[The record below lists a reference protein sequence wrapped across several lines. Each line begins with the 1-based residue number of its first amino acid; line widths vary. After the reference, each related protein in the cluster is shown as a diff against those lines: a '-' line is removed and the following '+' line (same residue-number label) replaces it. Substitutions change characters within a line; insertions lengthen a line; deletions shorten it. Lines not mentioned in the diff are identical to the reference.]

1 MSSDFM
7 LKRIRKRDGSFQKF
21 DKEKIISALNK
32 AFLTTGEGE
41 YDDAKRIGNNVTQQ
55 LERLDHAPTVEEI
68 QDRVETSLMRVG
80 SYRTAKKYIIY
91 REQHSKARNIS
102 KLVHDTEIVQDYINK
117 EDWRVKENSNM
128 TYSLQGLNNYLSSR
142 VVSNYWLEEI
152 YPEDIKKSNHD
163 GNIHIHDLGTL
174 GAYCVGWDMRD
185 LLDHGFNG
193 VSGKVNCK
201 PPKHLKVAMGQIVNF
216 LYTLQGES
224 AGAQAFSDVD
234 AYLAPFISYDN
245 ISYDEL
251 KQAMQEFIFNL
262 NVPTRTGFQSPFEN
276 FTLSLKTPS
285 YMENE
290 PVIIGG
296 EYMEDTYGDF
306 ADEANMFNRAFGEVM
321 NEGDGRGNPFSF
333 PIPTLNIT
341 KDFDWD
347 NENYYPLWEM
357 TSKYGIPYFS
367 NFVNS
372 DMNPDDVRSMCPL
385 KEDEKI
391 LVKTKNGLHFSEIR
405 HIYYDFDNPIEVYSN
420 GKWVKGLFN
429 KYDNQE
435 MIKVTLENGH
445 NISMSKTH
453 LNIIK
458 TNINT
463 PITEI
468 VGSDLKEGQYLP
480 YGLNVY
486 EGIGGTYETGYIVG
500 AFAGNGSFDGN
511 STTVFSLNTN
521 EKDTVVNKLINIAVS
536 IFGATHTI
544 KTHDD
549 TKLLTLS
556 IHSEAINGLC
566 RDFVSN
572 IKTDK
577 HYSANLF
584 GMSKEFRLGVF
595 DGHYDT
601 DGGNR
606 NRIYTSS
613 EKMVESLNMLA
624 STLGTTT
631 SIQIDNREGR
641 YSDNPNYSVLFYK
654 LNRKNYG
661 DMWFKEDG
669 YLWMKIKSIT
679 PEYGNVGYCLEV
691 LNDEPLFTVGTTG
704 IITHNCRLRLN
715 KKELIKRGGGLFGA
729 NPLTGSIGVV
739 TINMPKLGYVSK
751 DDSDFYERLD
761 SLMDLAKN
769 ALIIKRNIIENYT
782 ENGLYPY
789 SSIFLRDVKARHG
802 KYWAN
807 HFSTIGLVGMN
818 ECLENFMDSN
828 MFMEDGI
835 GFTLNVLDHMNER
848 MIDYQEET
856 GHLFNLE
863 ATPAEGCS
871 YRLARIDKHKYPDII
886 TAGTDEVPYYT
897 NSTQLPVNYTN
908 NLFKA
913 MTLQDNIQSKYT
925 GGTVFHIFLQDEH
938 PNVDSLKN
946 MVGKITNSFKM
957 PYFTITP
964 TFSTCPN
971 HGYFSGQF
979 SKCPMC
985 GERCEVYSRVVGY
998 LRPVSQ
1004 WNEGKTKEFEE
1015 RKTFNFN

>member
-1 MSSDFM
+1 M
-7 LKRIRKRDGSFQKF
+7 LKRIRKRDGSLQKF

-41 YDDAKRIGNNVTQQ
+41 HDDAKRIGNNVTQQ

-80 SYRTAKKYIIY
+80 FYRTAKKYILY

-152 YPEDIKKSNHD
+152 YPDDIRKSNHD

-174 GAYCVGWDMRD
+174 GAYCFDDKTRVLCIDGFKPFSDVTLNDKVATYNTDNGNMEYQKPYDKQVYKYDGSLYHIDGRGIDLLVTPEHRMFVKRKSSNNWEFTTAEKLDKSSEFLKRVNWSGNEPDPMFSFPKINGGNRLRHVRIPTDLYLKFMGWWISEGSAWKNNRKDRTSSDYIISIAQMKYRNEVIDIVRDMGFSPSCGEYNIQFCSKEVYHYLKKFGISKTKYIPDNIKNMTSEKIRIFLMALFKGDGSFKDGNMTKYTTASKRLAEDVVECLLKIGKCGTIGKRENVYVVYVQNSQLTPIFRKEKKIVKYNGIVYDLSVPNGTLIVERNGKVVISGNCVGWDMRD

-201 PPKHLKVAMGQIVNF
+201 PPKHLKVAMGQVVNF

-251 KQAMQEFIFNL
+251 KQAMQEFVFNL

-306 ADEANMFNRAFGEVM
+306 ADEADMFNRAFGEVM

-372 DMNPDDVRSMCPL
+372 DMSPDDVRSMC
-385 KEDEKI
+385 
-391 LVKTKNGLHFSEIR
+391 
-405 HIYYDFDNPIEVYSN
+405 
-420 GKWVKGLFN
+420 
-429 KYDNQE
+429 
-435 MIKVTLENGH
+435 
-445 NISMSKTH
+445 
-453 LNIIK
+453 
-458 TNINT
+458 
-463 PITEI
+463 
-468 VGSDLKEGQYLP
+468 
-480 YGLNVY
+480 
-486 EGIGGTYETGYIVG
+486 
-500 AFAGNGSFDGN
+500 
-511 STTVFSLNTN
+511 
-521 EKDTVVNKLINIAVS
+521 
-536 IFGATHTI
+536 
-544 KTHDD
+544 
-549 TKLLTLS
+549 
-556 IHSEAINGLC
+556 
-566 RDFVSN
+566 
-572 IKTDK
+572 
-577 HYSANLF
+577 
-584 GMSKEFRLGVF
+584 
-595 DGHYDT
+595 
-601 DGGNR
+601 
-606 NRIYTSS
+606 
-613 EKMVESLNMLA
+613 
-624 STLGTTT
+624 
-631 SIQIDNREGR
+631 
-641 YSDNPNYSVLFYK
+641 
-654 LNRKNYG
+654 
-661 DMWFKEDG
+661 
-669 YLWMKIKSIT
+669 
-679 PEYGNVGYCLEV
+679 
-691 LNDEPLFTVGTTG
+691 
-704 IITHNCRLRLN
+704 CRLRLN

-769 ALIIKRNIIENYT
+769 ALIIKRNIIENYS

-789 SSIFLRDVKARHG
+789 SSIFLRDVKSRHG

-828 MFMEDGI
+828 MFMKDGVD
-835 GFTLNVLDHMNER
+835 FTLNVLDHMNER

-913 MTLQDNIQSKYT
+913 MTLQDDIQSKYT

-964 TFSTCPN
+964 TFSACPN
-971 HGYFSGQF
+971 HGYLSGQF
-979 SKCPMC
+979 SECPMC

-1015 RKTFNFN
+1015 RKTFDFD